1 MTQQIYLNHG
11 ATSLRKPEPVMA
23 AVTTYLQQNQ
33 ELAAKRSFM
42 GDASERNRY
51 LAREA
56 VAEFFNYPDASHVIF
71 TANVTTSLNMIL
83 QGCLRPGDH
92 VLTTS
97 VEHNAVRRPLEILR
111 KQGVSVTCLPCAEDG
126 SLEPQLVAQ
135 AIRPNTRLLVMT
147 QASNVLG
154 TILPVQECFAIAKT
168 HGILTVLDTAQ
179 TAGFL
184 PIDMLALQADVVAFT
199 GHKGLLA
206 LAGIGG
212 LILNDQAAAIMK
224 PWLTGGTGSF
234 SELAEM
240 PASLPDRFEPGTP
253 NELGICSL
261 QASLLWLKAQDYL
274 RLAAKER
281 ELTQQ
286 FLTGIKELPVRILG
300 RQNVSESVPL
310 VSIVPRQLSCDEL
323 ALQLFEDYGIITRNG
338 LHCAPWAHETAGT
351 LATGTVRFS
360 FGWDT
365 TSWEIQQAVQALTE
379 ILTKE

>member
-1 MTQQIYLNHG
+1 MPQQIYLNHG
-11 ATSLRKPEPVMA
+11 ATSLRKPAPVMA
-23 AVTTYLQQNQ
+23 AVTAYLQQNQ
-33 ELAAKRSFM
+33 EAAPQRSFM
-42 GDASERNRY
+42 GSTDEKNRF

-56 VAEFFNYPDASHVIF
+56 VAAFFNYPDASHVIF

-83 QGCLRPGDH
+83 HGCLRPGDH

-97 VEHNAVRRPLEILR
+97 VEHNAVSRPLEVLR
-111 KQGVSVTCLPCAEDG
+111 KQGVEVTCLPCEADG
-126 SLEPQLVAQ
+126 SLDPQLVADN
-135 AIRPNTRLLVMT
+135 ILPNTRLLVMT
-147 QASNVLG
+147 HASNVLG
-154 TILPVQECFAIAKT
+154 TILPVKECFAIAKAQ
-168 HGILTVLDTAQ
+168 GVLTVLDTAQ

-184 PIDMLALQADVVAFT
+184 PIDMLDLQADVVAFT
-199 GHKGLLA
+199 GHKSLLA

-212 LILNDQAAAIMK
+212 FITNDEAASVMR
-224 PWLTGGTGSF
+224 PWMTGGTGSF
-234 SELAEM
+234 SEVVEM
-240 PASLPDRFEPGTP
+240 PDVLPDRFEAGTP

-261 QASLLWLKAQDYL
+261 RASLAWLEAQDYL
-274 RLAAKER
+274 ALAQQER
-281 ELTQQ
+281 ELTRQ
-286 FLTGIKELPVRILG
+286 FLAGIQELPLRILG
-300 RQNVSESVPL
+300 RQNVQESVPV
-310 VSIVPRQLSCDEL
+310 VSVVPQQLSCDEL

>member
-1 MTQQIYLNHG
+1 MSQQIYLNHG

-97 VEHNAVRRPLEILR
+97 VEHNAVSRPLAMLQ
-111 KQGVSVTCLPCAEDG
+111 KQGVEVTYLPCGVDG
-126 SLEPQLVAQ
+126 SLDPQLVADS
-135 AIRPNTRLLVMT
+135 IRPNTRLLVMT
-147 QASNVLG
+147 HASNVLG
-154 TILPVQECFAIAKT
+154 TILPIKECFAIAKA
-168 HGILTVLDTAQ
+168 HGVLTVLDTAQ

-184 PIDMLALQADVVAFT
+184 PIDMLDLQADVVAFT

-212 LILNDQAAAIMK
+212 FILNDEAAAVMR

-234 SELAEM
+234 SELADM
-240 PASLPDRFEPGTP
+240 PTVLPDRFEPGTP

-261 QASLLWLKAQDYL
+261 RASLAWLEAQDYL
-274 RLAAKER
+274 ALAQQER

-286 FLTGIKELPVRILG
+286 FLAGIKELPLRILG
-300 RQNVSESVPL
+300 RQNIQESVPV
-310 VSIVPRQLSCDEL
+310 VSVVPQQMSCDEL